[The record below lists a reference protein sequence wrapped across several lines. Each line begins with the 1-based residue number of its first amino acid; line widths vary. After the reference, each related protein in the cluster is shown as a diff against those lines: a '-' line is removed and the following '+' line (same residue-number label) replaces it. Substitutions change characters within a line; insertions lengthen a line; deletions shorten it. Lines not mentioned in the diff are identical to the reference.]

1 MGRRHGRARRA
12 AEAPAVALLAL
23 ALSGCSVERPGSVLA
38 PAGPAAR
45 MELDL
50 LGLSLV
56 VVGAISAAVLLVL
69 LYIVVRFRARPGD
82 ASEGADNPGVTWLEV
97 AWTAVPA
104 GLLVLLAVPSLTDTF
119 YLAKPVAGGMRVTV
133 VGHQY
138 WWEYR
143 YDDLGLVT
151 ANELHVPAA
160 RPLDL
165 RVTSADVMHE
175 FWVPRLGGK
184 VDAAPGRR
192 NFLYLQSDGPGVFA
206 GECTQLCGASHAHM
220 LTAVYAD
227 TPSAFEAWRAELTKP
242 FSPPPP
248 GSAAARG
255 MQIFAAK
262 CASCHAIRGTA
273 FKGATGPDLT
283 ALMLRKT
290 IGAGTLELNRE
301 NLVRWVTDASVF
313 KPGVLMPSGKGK
325 LALTDA
331 QIRDVVAF
339 LETLR

>member
-1 MGRRHGRARRA
+1 M
-12 AEAPAVALLAL
+12 APATRIARTAGTALAAGLAPLAL
-23 ALSGCSVERPGSVLA
+23 AGCRVDRPGSVLA

-50 LGLSLV
+50 LGLSLL
-56 VVGAISAAVLLVL
+56 VVGAISAAVLIVL

-82 ASEGADNPGVTWLEV
+82 TSEGRDNPGITWLEV
-97 AWTAVPA
+97 AWTAVPV
-104 GLLVLLAVPSLTDTF
+104 GLLVILAVPSLTDTF
-119 YLAKPVAGGMRVTV
+119 YLAKPVADGLHLTV

-143 YDDLGLVT
+143 YDDIGLVT
-151 ANELHVPAA
+151 ANELHVPAGKA
-160 RPLDL
+160 LDL

-184 VDAAPGRR
+184 VDATPGRR
-192 NFLYLQSDGPGVFA
+192 NFLYLQSDRPGVFA

-220 LTAVYAD
+220 LTTVYAD
-227 TPSAFEAWRAELTKP
+227 DPTAFNAWRAAMTKP
-242 FSPPPP
+242 FTPPPA
-248 GSAAARG
+248 GTQAALG
-255 MQIFAAK
+255 MQVFAAK

-273 FKGATGPDLT
+273 FKGAIGPDLT

-290 IGAGTLELNRE
+290 IGAGTLEMNHE

-313 KPGVLMPSGKGK
+313 KPGVLMPSGKKK
-325 LALTDA
+325 LGLTDA
-331 QIRDVVAF
+331 QIRAVVAF